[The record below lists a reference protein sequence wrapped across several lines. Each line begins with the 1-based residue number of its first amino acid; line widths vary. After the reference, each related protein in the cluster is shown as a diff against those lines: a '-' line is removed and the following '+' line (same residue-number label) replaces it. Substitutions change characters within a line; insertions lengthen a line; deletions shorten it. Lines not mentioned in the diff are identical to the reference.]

1 VNERDLAARAAAVS
15 LLVPGCAGLAYALA
29 VPAFLGGDESAR
41 ASLLQVTALATA
53 GLALALA
60 VLSAGYVPAI
70 FRAAR
75 SLRAAGA
82 ALDEPSLAR
91 LYAAPRVGAALVGL
105 LAASLAALAAALLRA
120 EPDAARAVA
129 AVTGAAFAMT
139 ASLVYY
145 PALRRALRPLF
156 EALPPAEVPPPA
168 LGDRL
173 AVRVAFAVGAPSG
186 VAALLAALLVSAH
199 AESTAREQDELSAR
213 VFSVA
218 LGVRRLPGEG
228 VEGRAAAARA
238 LAAGGER
245 VVAGVELPF
254 VDAAPS
260 STPSPVG
267 AVAVA
272 LVLACVGGAL
282 GLRIGRRAARELAQA
297 RRRVETV
304 GLQQLSPANRSYDGA
319 GFTFTFEVLSL
330 PEVRAISRA
339 LDRVTERLSSMAR
352 DQRRAVNARA
362 EAARLRSFVLAGV
375 SHDLRGPLNSVLGF
389 AGLLASGVDGE
400 VSDGQRESLEAIS
413 RSGAD
418 LLRLVDDLLDAAR
431 LDAGRMT
438 LNRTRVAAGALID
451 DARRVAIERCAGA
464 VPPEVRL
471 PVEGDLDVEAMVD
484 RARLAHHLG
493 SLIAYALLRKGAA
506 PAAGAAAPVTMHVR
520 AVDESTWTLT
530 VIGHGSTPSREALEQ
545 LFDPFELP
553 PSGAR
558 APAGL
563 GMALGVARR
572 VVELHG
578 GSARAHVAPEG
589 GLALHVTLTRARPR
603 TSTPGPLRA
612 SRPPDDGLAGGAEA

>member
-1 VNERDLAARAAAVS
+1 MNERVIAARVSGVS
-15 LLVPGCAGLAYALA
+15 LLVPGCAGLTYALV
-29 VPAFLGGDESAR
+29 VPAFLGREESAR
-41 ASLLQVTALATA
+41 AALLQVTGAATA
-53 GLALALA
+53 GLALALT
-60 VLSAGYVPAI
+60 VLSFGYLPAI

-75 SLRAAGA
+75 TLRTSGA

-105 LAASLAALAAALLRA
+105 LAVSLFALGVALLRS
-120 EPDAARAVA
+120 ESDPSHAVA

-156 EALPPAEVPPPA
+156 DGLPPTAVPA
-168 LGDRL
+168 TATGDRL
-173 AVRVAFAVGAPSG
+173 AVRVALAVGAPSG

-199 AESTAREQDELSAR
+199 ASSTARDQDELSAR

-218 LGVRRLPGEG
+218 LGVRRLPGESPA
-228 VEGRAAAARA
+228 GRAAAARV

-254 VDAAPS
+254 VDPHPTP
-260 STPSPVG
+260 TPSPLGAIAVAFVLAGVG
-267 AVAVA
+267 A
-272 LVLACVGGAL
+272 AL
-282 GLRIGRRAARELAQA
+282 GLRIGRRGARELSQA
-297 RRRVETV
+297 TRRVETV
-304 GLQQLSPANRSYDGA
+304 GLQQLSPANRSYDA
-319 GFTFTFEVLSL
+319 VGFTFTFEVLSL

-339 LDRVTERLSSMAR
+339 LDRVTDRLAAMAR

-389 AGLLASGVDGE
+389 AGLLVSGVDGE
-400 VSDGQRESLEAIS
+400 VSEGQRESLEAIS

-438 LNRTRVAAGALID
+438 LNRTRVLAGDLID
-451 DARRVAIERCAGA
+451 DARRIAIERCAG
-464 VPPEVRL
+464 VIPPDVRL
-471 PVEGDLDVEAMVD
+471 PVEGDLDVDAVID
-484 RARLAHHLG
+484 RARMAHHIG

-506 PAAGAAAPVTMHVR
+506 SASGASAPVTMHVR

-530 VIGHGSTPSREALEQ
+530 VIGHGTTPSREALEQ

-572 VVELHG
+572 VIELHG

-603 TSTPGPLRA
+603 TTTPGPLRA
-612 SRPPDDGLAGGAEA
+612 SRPPDDGLAGGSEA